1 MDTTGYLI
9 RHDALMGG
17 APASRLL
24 PGDQVVGGDVA
35 ETGNLLEKRS
45 LTSQLSALLRPG
57 TLGTVEHQWNNIHR
71 PATLT
76 VRSLTFVSSAPSGTT
91 IVPFYNITRVRPL
104 KQRDSTENK
113 NSHTK
118 TPTCNNSSSN
128 PGNGDSN
135 AAWRQNFTVITRLCP
150 AGGAEDHCSCAG
162 NCDCCLCC
170 HCKRATELK

>member
-57 TLGTVEHQWNNIHR
+57 TLGTVEHQ
-71 PATLT
+71 
-76 VRSLTFVSSAPSGTT
+76 
-91 IVPFYNITRVRPL
+91 
-104 KQRDSTENK
+104 
-113 NSHTK
+113 
-118 TPTCNNSSSN
+118 
-128 PGNGDSN
+128 
-135 AAWRQNFTVITRLCP
+135 
-150 AGGAEDHCSCAG
+150 
-162 NCDCCLCC
+162 
-170 HCKRATELK
+170 